1 MAKTTT
7 VKSPATT
14 PPVAPVTATDVTTS
28 GPTVITVV
36 VVDDKSQPL
45 SGARVSI
52 TPSDASAVTNSAGE
66 AQFTL
71 GSAIKYNVTATAGS
85 NTVTVPYYVTKNGAT
100 RLVVNPKYV
109 KTIEAQLH
117 PSSFFGTGFFVTSG
131 IVLALVIGLVILW
144 KLFKKK
150 YKRAS

>member
-7 VKSPATT
+7 VKSSPVTPPATPIANT
-14 PPVAPVTATDVTTS
+14 NVTAS
-28 GPTVITVV
+28 SPTVITVV

-45 SGARVSI
+45 AGARVSI
-52 TPSDASAVTNSAGE
+52 TPSDASTVTNGAGE

-71 GSAIKYNVTATAGS
+71 GSAIKYNITATAGS
-85 NTVTVPYYVTKNGAT
+85 NTVTVPYYVTQNGAT

-117 PSSFFGTGFFVTSG
+117 PSSFFGTGFFVTSSSVLV
-131 IVLALVIGLVILW
+131 IVIALVVFW
-144 KLFKKK
+144 KFFLHK
-150 YKRAS
+150 YRRVS

>member
-1 MAKTTT
+1 MAKTATKIDE
-7 VKSPATT
+7 KSPA
-14 PPVAPVTATDVTTS
+14 VAPAPVPATTNATAS
-28 GPTVITVV
+28 GPVVLTVV
-36 VVDDKSQPL
+36 VLDDKSQPV

-52 TPSDASAVTNSAGE
+52 TPSDTSAVTNSSGE
-66 AQFTL
+66 VQFTL

-131 IVLALVIGLVILW
+131 IVLALVIVGI
-144 KLFKKK
+144 
-150 YKRAS
+150 